1 MGNPD
6 PPSAPITSLP
16 PWLQG
21 TDGPV
26 EAQEDPQER
35 PASGT
40 GQVPRVAKPSENNDV
55 CLRTKTQV

>member
-1 MGNPD
+1 MESPN
-6 PPSAPITSLP
+6 PPSPSLTSLP

-40 GQVPRVAKPSENNDV
+40 GQVLRVAQPSENNAV
-55 CLRTKTQV
+55 CLRKKT